1 MRGRLAASL
10 LVVLGVAPALVAAQA
25 PTATPAAA
33 SGTVTVPPAV
43 PAQRTRALG
52 FGFVATLGA
61 NWQIES
67 LEFGYVRRPTRG
79 LAAIG
84 LSGRIGTFVNESTML
99 GGNQGV
105 VFAATL
111 SARTHMKSVAQ
122 LGSDEHG
129 TGIGFDMTF
138 ELTGYAAAASPV
150 HLGSRWIGVSALPA
164 FSVGNGDAPHFAIVI
179 GPTAFFTADRPVM
192 RGLLAFRA
200 EAPLARRE
208 RHP

>member
-1 MRGRLAASL
+1 VGKLAASL
-10 LVVLGVAPALVAAQA
+10 LVVLSTVTAGLAAQA
-25 PTATPAAA
+25 TPVSA
-33 SGTVTVPPAV
+33 PA
-43 PAQRTRALG
+43 PSQLPRTQALG

-67 LEFGYVRRPTRG
+67 VEFGYVRRPSRG
-79 LAAIG
+79 PAAIG
-84 LSGRIGTFVNESTML
+84 LSGRLGTFVNESTML
-99 GGNQGV
+99 GGNQGL

-111 SARTHMKSVAQ
+111 SARTRMKSVAQ
-122 LGSDEHG
+122 LGADEHG
-129 TGIGFDMTF
+129 TGVGFDMTF

-164 FSVGNGDAPHFAIVI
+164 FSVGSGDAPHFAVVI
-179 GPTAFFTADRPVM
+179 GPTAFFTTNKPVM
-192 RGLLAFRA
+192 RGLLALRG

>member
-1 MRGRLAASL
+1 MGKLAASL
-10 LVVLGVAPALVAAQA
+10 LVVLGVVSAGLSAQAAPA
-25 PTATPAAA
+25 PTTA
-33 SGTVTVPPAV
+33 VPP
-43 PAQRTRALG
+43 RTHALG

-67 LEFGYVRRPTRG
+67 VEFGYVRRPSRG

-84 LSGRIGTFVNESTML
+84 LSGRVGTFVNESTML

-122 LGSDEHG
+122 LGADEHG

-138 ELTGYAAAASPV
+138 ELTGYAAASSPV
-150 HLGSRWIGVSALPA
+150 NLGSRWIGVSALPA
-164 FSVGNGDAPHFAIVI
+164 FSVGSGDAAHFAIVI
-179 GPTAFFTADRPVM
+179 GPTAFLTANKPVM
-192 RGLLAFRA
+192 RGMLALRG